1 MTLQRI
7 IELNKLSQYK
17 PSILTKK
24 DLNFVKII
32 KKYKYIEVCEFWYDE
47 TEYPD
52 LNTWIDI
59 EGIGYGWIWCA
70 NKVRSYI
77 KFFQKKAIRK
87 WVLNLLKTIEN
98 NEDILYFIDK
108 KNIIHYGFM
117 SGQDCYVQI
126 RLSKKD
132 NLYY

>member
-7 IELNKLSQYK
+7 IELNKLFQYN

-24 DLNFVKII
+24 DLKLSKII
-32 KKYKYIEVCEFWYDE
+32 KKYKYIEVYEFWYDDAD
-47 TEYPD
+47 YPD

-70 NKVRSYI
+70 NKIRRHIS
-77 KFFQKKAIRK
+77 FLQKKAIRK
-87 WVLNLLKTIEN
+87 WALNLLETIEN
-98 NEDILYFIDK
+98 NEKTLYFIDK
-108 KNIIHYGFM
+108 NNIIHYGFM